1 MFLQAS
7 NRILIIIMLGKRRLP
22 YIWGKRTTMKTSTH
36 TLPTRH
42 YLGLLLLFIFSM
54 THMHSQESKSE
65 NMIFW
70 HIKAV
75 RPEAKLLDIKAID
88 EDGVQ
93 YDVKAI
99 QDSHDISLL
108 NVKALVS
115 GQTIPIKMIVKGE
128 DEEFYPIK
136 AIDYEGKI
144 LDVKAIE
151 EDGTILDVKGV
162 SRMGNTIEVRAIDAN
177 GAQLDVISIS
187 PLKGIN
193 HIKGLKMFSDDVEA
207 VIQGHKIF
215 AHVKSLSQY

>member
-1 MFLQAS
+1 
-7 NRILIIIMLGKRRLP
+7 
-22 YIWGKRTTMKTSTH
+22 MKTSTR
-36 TLPTRH
+36 TFNALT
-42 YLGLLLLFIFSM
+42 YLGVLVLFVFTIAQVR
-54 THMHSQESKSE
+54 SQESKSE

-70 HIKAV
+70 YIKAV
-75 RPEAKLLDIKAID
+75 RPEAKLLDVKAID
-88 EDGVQ
+88 ENGAQ

-108 NVKALVS
+108 NVKALVD
-115 GQTIPIKMIVKGE
+115 GQAIPIKMIVKGA
-128 DEEFYPIK
+128 DEEFHPIK

-144 LDVKAIE
+144 LDVKAIDD
-151 EDGTILDVKGV
+151 DGTLLDVKGV
-162 SRMGNTIEVRAIDAN
+162 SRMGNTIEVRAIDKN

-187 PLKGIN
+187 PVKGIN